1 MSVAGIAPRPA
12 RATRPVRAAPPVV
25 MSAPLL
31 LLFLLQSTLASSQLH
46 SVTAVAGGAVS
57 LDCPLDLAPHTAC
70 HWTKDGFVLS
80 TEQAG
85 YSRHSTTG
93 ENCQLVIEPVLAVD
107 RGEYGCQ
114 VPGSR
119 SPPLTLTV
127 HTPPSRPTILQ
138 SASQGRDWLRLPP
151 GNPVVLDCEAGGA
164 SPAGEIHW
172 WDANTGER
180 ITADVVET
188 VTRERGGHAFTTT
201 SKLSFTPEAE
211 MAVHCS
217 VQSSAFPAGK
227 DSAPLRLLLTGEP
240 STEEMQLSEG
250 DSVKIFCQTDGASSG
265 AQEDEYKWFVNGVEL
280 FDEKKDSLE
289 ITQFTESYDK
299 TKVKCAVTN
308 PTGEEEVVRVVQL
321 NFQERNR
328 RSGSSKPLPL
338 PVKNL
343 EKETTDVV
351 AAVQKYE
358 TNHKKAKTTFLCIVE
373 DDDETATEPKYVWID
388 GELKAAINDANQ
400 DKKYKCRVVKN
411 GSKRIGKMAAD
422 LKKVS
427 KQLRRFSKTLSEI
440 TNI

>member
-12 RATRPVRAAPPVV
+12 RATRPVRAEPPVV

-31 LLFLLQSTLASSQLH
+31 LLFLLQSTLASSHLH

-201 SKLSFTPEAE
+201 SKLSFIPKNDLLIN
-211 MAVHCS
+211 CS
-217 VQSSAFPAGK
+217 VQS
-227 DSAPLRLLLTGEP
+227 DSFQQPKYSKSLQLELLGRLKVMEVV
-240 STEEMQLSEG
+240 EG
-250 DSVKIFCQTDGASSG
+250 DGFTLHCHGGEEADYSWFINDKELHGEKAASLIITEFVPAFDNAVIRCRVDGVTIK
-265 AQEDEYKWFVNGVEL
+265 QVQLIRTEDENDPTDAPPPTAKIPPNLRDPLAFHPQRTV
-280 FDEKKDSLE
+280 
-289 ITQFTESYDK
+289 FTCYS
-299 TKVKCAVTN
+299 
-308 PTGEEEVVRVVQL
+308 EEEEQFPPPAVVSLQAGRAEDEL
-321 NFQERNR
+321 NRKYSCKKMLKGYNR
-328 RSGSSKPLPL
+328 LRQMSQQFNSFNMK
-338 PVKNL
+338 
-343 EKETTDVV
+343 
-351 AAVQKYE
+351 
-358 TNHKKAKTTFLCIVE
+358 I
-373 DDDETATEPKYVWID
+373 
-388 GELKAAINDANQ
+388 
-400 DKKYKCRVVKN
+400 
-411 GSKRIGKMAAD
+411 KR
-422 LKKVS
+422 LKK
-427 KQLRRFSKTLSEI
+427 KLKKFH
-440 TNI
+440 